1 MVIADISIEFT
12 CSREEMVRER
22 IEDLHLERYQMTY
35 EILSIAPG
43 QIPKGH
49 DECDLPEY
57 RRLHGLEVPSKSDQ
71 CKSHVPEGCTS
82 FVAHVRLHDGSD
94 NAITRE
100 RILAIPFGDRDLG
113 FSIDYIGKIA

>member
-43 QIPKGH
+43 QIPKGMM
-49 DECDLPEY
+49 
-57 RRLHGLEVPSKSDQ
+57 
-71 CKSHVPEGCTS
+71 
-82 FVAHVRLHDGSD
+82 
-94 NAITRE
+94 NAIFQNIAACTGWSSLPNL
-100 RILAIPFGDRDLG
+100 INGDPMFPKDAQAL
-113 FSIDYIGKIA
+113 